1 MWSCDMTAK
10 RAGVLFDQTGIQS
23 YPVAVGKDRIIYSLA
38 IAGPRSQ
45 VVRQVWWASADGT
58 RAQQIFMD
66 NADDAQVD
74 VSPDGHKLA
83 FASARGGPYQIWI
96 AEADGSDP
104 RRLTTGAS
112 AESDPNWSPDGRFVL
127 LVGLRGSRTRLFVRP
142 VAGGDASEVILEG
155 LDGVPLRDPDW
166 R

>member
-23 YPVAVGKDRIIYSLA
+23 YPVAVGKDRIIYKLGDRWA
-38 IAGPRSQ
+38 RSQ

-112 AESDPNWSPDGRFVL
+112 AESDRTGRRTAASFFLSVS
-127 LVGLRGSRTRLFVRP
+127 VDPGLGCFQP
-142 VAGGDASEVILEG
+142 VAGGATTVSAKG
-155 LDGVPLRDPDW
+155 LTVCPCVSRLA
-166 R
+166 